1 MKIKDFYT
9 AHSLRT
15 EGVEL
20 RESEKKTYE
29 GTSEKIL
36 YIQLPME
43 VEGQDFLVC
52 SRTLAA
58 KLRDKSLSLRDAHVT
73 STEFGYGLI
82 CPQTTKVIETI
93 DL

>member
-9 AHSLRT
+9 AHSLST
-15 EGVEL
+15 KGVEL
-20 RESEKKTYE
+20 RESEKTYE
-29 GTSEKIL
+29 GSQEKIL
-36 YIQLPME
+36 YIQLPQE

-58 KLRDKSLSLRDAHVT
+58 KLRDKSLTLREADVT
-73 STEFGYGLI
+73 STDFGYGLI

>member
-1 MKIKDFYT
+1 MNIKAFYT
-9 AHSLRT
+9 AHNLST
-15 EGVEL
+15 KGVEL
-20 RESEKKTYE
+20 RESEKTYE
-29 GTSEKIL
+29 GSQEKIL

-52 SRTLAA
+52 SHTLAT
-58 KLRDKSLSLRDAHVT
+58 KLRDKSLTLRDADVT
-73 STEFGYGLI
+73 ETDFGYGLI

>member
-9 AHSLRT
+9 AHNLRT

-20 RESEKKTYE
+20 RESSKTYE
-29 GTSEKIL
+29 DTNEKIL

-43 VEGQDFLVC
+43 VEDQDFLVC

-58 KLRDKSLSLRDAHVT
+58 KLRDKSLTLRDAHVAHGDY
-73 STEFGYGLI
+73 GYGLI

>member
-20 RESEKKTYE
+20 RESSKTYE
-29 GTSEKIL
+29 GSQEKIL

-58 KLRDKSLSLRDAHVT
+58 KLRDKSLTLRNADVT
-73 STEFGYGLI
+73 LTDVGYGLI